1 MFFIVSCVVLMM
13 VDENADENASLHFLL
28 ENDPF
33 LVRWGFWRRGGHLQQ
48 RLKQGGA
55 ERPQIW
61 LEEDN
66 KKI

>member
-33 LVRWGFWRRGGHLQQ
+33 FGEMGFLAKGWSFATTIETRGC
-48 RLKQGGA
+48 
-55 ERPQIW
+55 
-61 LEEDN
+61 
-66 KKI
+66 